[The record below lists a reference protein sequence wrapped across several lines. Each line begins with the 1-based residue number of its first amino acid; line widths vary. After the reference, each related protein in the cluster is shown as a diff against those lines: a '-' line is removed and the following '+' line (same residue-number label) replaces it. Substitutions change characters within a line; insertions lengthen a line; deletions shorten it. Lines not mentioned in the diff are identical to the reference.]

1 MQPQIVCLGE
11 PMLEFNCQADGRY
24 LAGHGGDTSNCAIAA
39 ARQGASAGYF
49 TRLGTDTFGD
59 SFMALWAAEGVDA
72 GSVEGDPGAPTAI
85 YFVDHAEG
93 GHRFTYL
100 RAGSAASRM
109 TPQSLPRDYIAGA
122 RVLHVSGI
130 SQAISESACDAV
142 FEAIGIARAAGV
154 RVSYDT
160 NLRLKLWPLVRA
172 RAITHAAMRE
182 CDIALPGLDDAVH
195 LTGKADP
202 DAIADFYLALGPG
215 TVALTL
221 GKAGTLVATPQ
232 RRERIPAREVAAV
245 DATAAGDTFDGAFL
259 AELLRCG
266 DPFAAARYANAAA
279 ALSTLGY
286 GAVAPMPR
294 RAAVLAFLGDDRGD
308 DLGGDLRGDLGR
320 SPVE

>member
-11 PMLEFNCQADGRY
+11 PMLEFNRQADGRY

-39 ARQGASAGYF
+39 ARQGAAVGYL
-49 TRLGTDTFGD
+49 TRLGQDAFGD
-59 SFMALWAAEGVDA
+59 SFIDLWAAEGVDA
-72 GSVEGDPGAPTAI
+72 SEVCRDPDAHTAV
-85 YFVDHAEG
+85 YFVEHAES

-109 TPQSLPRDYIAGA
+109 TPQTLPHAYIAGA

-130 SQAISESACDAV
+130 SQAISESACDTV
-142 FEAIGIARAAGV
+142 FEAIAIARANGV
-154 RVSYDT
+154 LVSYDT
-160 NLRLKLWPLVRA
+160 NLRLKLWPLERA

-195 LTGKADP
+195 LCGRDDP
-202 DAIADFYLALGPG
+202 DGIADFYLGLGAA

-221 GKAGTLVATPQ
+221 GKQGTLVATAE
-232 RRERIPAREVAAV
+232 RRERIGARIVDAV

-259 AELLRCG
+259 AEFLRCG

-286 GAVAPMPR
+286 GAVAPMPT
-294 RAAVLAFLGDDRGD
+294 RAAVTAFLTAGI
-308 DLGGDLRGDLGR
+308 
-320 SPVE
+320 